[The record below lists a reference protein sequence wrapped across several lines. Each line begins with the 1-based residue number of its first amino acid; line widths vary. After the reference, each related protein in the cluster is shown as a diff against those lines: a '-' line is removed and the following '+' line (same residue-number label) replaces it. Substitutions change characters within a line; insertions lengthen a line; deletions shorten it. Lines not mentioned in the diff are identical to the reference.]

1 MTIEIRELVIQ
12 AAVAPAAGEVA
23 LMPGRSVAQEKTDEA
38 RWIEIIAQHV
48 LQKLREE
55 EGWQL

>member
-12 AAVAPAAGEVA
+12 ATVAPAPGVGVPAQ
-23 LMPGRSVAQEKTDEA
+23 GRSVAQEKTDEA
-38 RWIEIIAQHV
+38 RWIETIAQHV

-55 EGWQL
+55 EGWQV